1 MFGRYGTF
9 RPPWPGRMFNRGDLK
24 IVILGLIQDK
34 PRYGYEVI
42 RALEERSHGFY
53 TPSPG
58 TVYPTLQMLEEMGY
72 VTAEQQEGKKV
83 YTITDEGRAYLLD
96 QGDVA
101 EQVKKHMREHWPPQH
116 MTGAAET
123 MKEFGRLGGLL
134 AGQARSAG
142 PHKMKLIRDVI
153 SRAYSEI
160 EGIINS

>member
-1 MFGRYGTF
+1 MLGRHNAF
-9 RPPWPGRMFNRGDLK
+9 RPPWPGRMFNKGDLK
-24 IVILGLIQDK
+24 FVILGLIQDK
-34 PRYGYEVI
+34 PRYGYEII

-72 VTAEQQEGKKV
+72 VSAERQEDKKV
-83 YTITDEGRAYLLD
+83 YTITDEGRAYLVD

-123 MKEFGRLGGLL
+123 MKEFGRLGKLL
-134 AGQARSAG
+134 AVQARSAG
-142 PHKMKLIRDVI
+142 PDKLKRIREVI
-153 SRAYSEI
+153 LRACNEI
-160 EGIINS
+160 EDIINN